1 MIEGGMMRRAIAAA
15 FAVMIGAAV
24 SQFFYAGL
32 VPPFPKFLVVATA
45 LASGMYLRSWREIAL
60 AAFLP
65 AIAWQ
70 TYETWVLRAPM
81 LFWMVGG
88 LFLTAEVAA
97 VLTAGRL
104 TRLGAQRLT
113 SEWRRWG
120 RGYEIGGPF
129 PLESTSSRIGFG
141 ADLASAAQALISQP
155 SVPLVSLAV
164 WLLPDGVIAWTLP
177 GHHSLVLSL
186 LGLAIMLATLFF
198 QLGWYGAERVFFQRR
213 LRDEPVAVRHLL
225 GLVGPFIGRFFAVGL
240 PFGIVLAGFYFTAFR
255 VHRPVRGPM
264 PGWFHVG
271 AGLCLLGMDFAL
283 TFVTPALAYTTRSA
297 LRAMAPLCPLRALPA
312 LGAEPSP
319 FDLPGRQLCCA
330 VGDQVSP
337 SLRLA
342 ARQRRDCRLLPSRAG
357 QLQRERGRLHHR
369 PGRPALN
376 HHAHDADP
384 SRTGMIGEC
393 PDRHERRHGAPRV
406 ARPQEAQRAFP
417 RTDSWA
423 VRVTDAL
430 SLEYQTPAT
439 VS

>member
-1 MIEGGMMRRAIAAA
+1 MMRRAIAAA

-24 SQFFYAGL
+24 SEFFYAGL

-60 AAFLP
+60 AALLA

-70 TYETWVLRAPM
+70 TYETWVLRASM

-88 LFLTAEVAA
+88 LLLTAEAAA

-164 WLLPDGVIAWTLP
+164 WLLPDGVIAWTFP

-240 PFGIVLAGFYFTAFR
+240 PFGIVLSGFYFTAFR
-255 VHRPVRGPM
+255 VHRPVGGPM

-297 LRAMAPLCPLRALPA
+297 LRAMGIGFAMIRQTWPRSALYVLCPPLALNLLHMIHPISGRTVELA
-312 LGAEPSP
+312 ISSVLVVVSLLAKGAI
-319 FDLPGRQLCCA
+319 
-330 VGDQVSP
+330 
-337 SLRLA
+337 A
-342 ARQRRDCRLLPSRAG
+342 AFYL
-357 QLQRERGRLHHR
+357 RERGSYSE
-369 PGRPALN
+369 N
-376 HHAHDADP
+376 
-384 SRTGMIGEC
+384 
-393 PDRHERRHGAPRV
+393 GA
-406 ARPQEAQRAFP
+406 AYITAQDEP
-417 RTDSWA
+417 
-423 VRVTDAL
+423 
-430 SLEYQTPAT
+430 P
-439 VS
+439 

>member
-164 WLLPDGVIAWTLP
+164 WLLPDGVIAWTFP

-213 LRDEPVAVRHLL
+213 LRDEPVAGRHPL
-225 GLVGPFIGRFFAVGL
+225 GLVGPFIGRFFAAGL
-240 PFGIVLAGFYFTAFR
+240 PFGIVLSGFYFTAFR
-255 VHRPVRGPM
+255 VHRPVGGPM
-264 PGWFHVG
+264 PGRFHVG
-271 AGLCLLGMDFAL
+271 AGLWLLGMDFAL

-297 LRAMAPLCPLRALPA
+297 LRAMGIGFAMIRQTWPRSALYVLCPPLALNLLQVIHPVSGHTVGLA
-312 LGAEPSP
+312 ISSVLVLISLLAKGAI
-319 FDLPGRQLCCA
+319 
-330 VGDQVSP
+330 
-337 SLRLA
+337 A
-342 ARQRRDCRLLPSRAG
+342 AFYL
-357 QLQRERGRLHHR
+357 RERGSYSDD
-369 PGRPALN
+369 GAAYITAQDEPAEVL
-376 HHAHDADP
+376 AGTAADHLTHP
-384 SRTGMIGEC
+384 SE
-393 PDRHERRHGAPRV
+393 AP
-406 ARPQEAQRAFP
+406 
-417 RTDSWA
+417 
-423 VRVTDAL
+423 
-430 SLEYQTPAT
+430 T
-439 VS
+439 VSS

>member
-1 MIEGGMMRRAIAAA
+1 
-15 FAVMIGAAV
+15 
-24 SQFFYAGL
+24 
-32 VPPFPKFLVVATA
+32 
-45 LASGMYLRSWREIAL
+45 
-60 AAFLP
+60 
-65 AIAWQ
+65 
-70 TYETWVLRAPM
+70 M

-88 LFLTAEVAA
+88 LLLTAEVAA

-164 WLLPDGVIAWTLP
+164 WLLPDGVIAWTFP

-240 PFGIVLAGFYFTAFR
+240 PFGIVLSGFYFTAFR
-255 VHRPVRGPM
+255 VHRPVGGPM

-297 LRAMAPLCPLRALPA
+297 LRAMGIGFVMIRQTWPRSALYVLCPPLALNLLHLIYPVGNSA
-312 LGAEPSP
+312 VQWAISSLLLFVSLLAKGAI
-319 FDLPGRQLCCA
+319 
-330 VGDQVSP
+330 
-337 SLRLA
+337 A
-342 ARQRRDCRLLPSRAG
+342 AFYL
-357 QLQRERGRLHHR
+357 RERGSYSDDGAAYITAQDEPPSSVMLTTPIDHRR
-369 PGRPALN
+369 PG
-376 HHAHDADP
+376 
-384 SRTGMIGEC
+384 
-393 PDRHERRHGAPRV
+393 
-406 ARPQEAQRAFP
+406 
-417 RTDSWA
+417 
-423 VRVTDAL
+423 
-430 SLEYQTPAT
+430 
-439 VS
+439 

>member
-1 MIEGGMMRRAIAAA
+1 MMRRAIAAA
-15 FAVMIGAAV
+15 LAVMIGAAV
-24 SQFFYAGL
+24 GQFFYAGL
-32 VPPFPKFLVVATA
+32 VSRFPQFLVVTVA

-60 AAFLP
+60 AALLA

-70 TYETWVLRAPM
+70 TYETWALRASM

-88 LFLTAEVAA
+88 LLMTAEAAA

-120 RGYEIGGPF
+120 RGYEIGRPF

-164 WLLPDGVIAWTLP
+164 WLLPDGVIAWTFP

-213 LRDEPVAVRHLL
+213 FRDQPVAVRHLL
-225 GLVGPFIGRFFAVGL
+225 GLVGPYIGRFFAVGL
-240 PFGIVLAGFYFTAFR
+240 PFGIVFSGFCFAAFR
-255 VHRPVRGPM
+255 VHRPVGGPM

-271 AGLCLLGMDFAL
+271 AGLFLLGIDFAL

-297 LRAMAPLCPLRALPA
+297 LRVMGIGFALIRQTWPSSALYVLCPPLALNLLHLIYPVGNSA
-312 LGAEPSP
+312 VQWAISSLLLFVSLLAKGAI
-319 FDLPGRQLCCA
+319 
-330 VGDQVSP
+330 
-337 SLRLA
+337 A
-342 ARQRRDCRLLPSRAG
+342 AFYL
-357 QLQRERGRLHHR
+357 RERGSYSEN
-369 PGRPALN
+369 GA
-376 HHAHDADP
+376 AYITAQDDP
-384 SRTGMIGEC
+384 
-393 PDRHERRHGAPRV
+393 P
-406 ARPQEAQRAFP
+406 
-417 RTDSWA
+417 
-423 VRVTDAL
+423 
-430 SLEYQTPAT
+430 
-439 VS
+439 